1 MNLTQLHDYFK
12 DSSGVVTDS
21 RELTQDSFFIS
32 LKGENFDGNQF
43 AKMAL
48 ESGAKYA
55 LVDRPEI
62 AKENNRLILV
72 NDTMQ
77 TLQELAQ
84 FHRKSLKTKIIAITG
99 SNGKTTTKELI
110 KSVLSQKFKTQSTK
124 GNFNNHIGVPL
135 TLLNFDENTDI
146 GIVEMGANH
155 QKEIDFLCQL
165 AQPEIGLITN
175 FGEAHLEGFGGLE
188 GVIKGKCELYE
199 YLSQSKG
206 TIILNTDDSIQ
217 KKWQFYSPHFTFGEN
232 ADAECHLEYL
242 KRKSL
247 PLTIRTEGKTI
258 KSQLY
263 GEYNYTNLGVAIALG
278 KFFGL
283 TFEQIKL
290 GISCYKPNNNRS
302 QIIRKGSN
310 TIILDAYNANPTSM
324 CASINSFENNRKK
337 RGVVIL
343 GDMFELGK
351 YTEEAHQK
359 VLNQLIST
367 DIDEILLLGTHFF
380 GTNSQDSRVQLF
392 KSDAEIRS
400 YLIDHP
406 FSESEILLKGSRG
419 MSIEKLL
426 KYL

>member
-21 RELTQDSFFIS
+21 RELNQDSFFIS

-199 YLSQSKG
+199 YLSKTKG

-232 ADAECHLEYL
+232 AEAECHLEYL
-242 KRKSL
+242 KRKSQ

-290 GISCYKPNNNRS
+290 GISCYKPSNNRS
-302 QIIRKGSN
+302 QIIQRESN

-324 CASINSFENNRKK
+324 RASINSFENNRKK

-380 GTNSQDSRVQLF
+380 GTNSQDSRVQFF

-400 YLIDHP
+400 YLIWMLHLP
-406 FSESEILLKGSRG
+406 IV
-419 MSIEKLL
+419 
-426 KYL
+426 

>member
-21 RELTQDSFFIS
+21 RDLTQDSFFVA

-206 TIILNTDDSIQ
+206 TIILNTCLLYTSPSPRDS
-217 KKWQFYSPHFTFGEN
+217 
-232 ADAECHLEYL
+232 
-242 KRKSL
+242 
-247 PLTIRTEGKTI
+247 
-258 KSQLY
+258 
-263 GEYNYTNLGVAIALG
+263 
-278 KFFGL
+278 
-283 TFEQIKL
+283 
-290 GISCYKPNNNRS
+290 
-302 QIIRKGSN
+302 
-310 TIILDAYNANPTSM
+310 
-324 CASINSFENNRKK
+324 
-337 RGVVIL
+337 
-343 GDMFELGK
+343 
-351 YTEEAHQK
+351 
-359 VLNQLIST
+359 
-367 DIDEILLLGTHFF
+367 
-380 GTNSQDSRVQLF
+380 
-392 KSDAEIRS
+392 
-400 YLIDHP
+400 
-406 FSESEILLKGSRG
+406 
-419 MSIEKLL
+419 
-426 KYL
+426 

>member
-62 AKENNRLILV
+62 AKGNNRLILV

-199 YLSQSKG
+199 YLSQTKG
-206 TIILNTDDSIQ
+206 TLILNTDDFIQ
-217 KKWQFYSPHFTFGEN
+217 KKWQFNSNNFTFG
-232 ADAECHLEYL
+232 AVSYTHLTL
-242 KRKSL
+242 PTKR
-247 PLTIRTEGKTI
+247 I
-258 KSQLY
+258 
-263 GEYNYTNLGVAIALG
+263 V
-278 KFFGL
+278 
-283 TFEQIKL
+283 
-290 GISCYKPNNNRS
+290 
-302 QIIRKGSN
+302 
-310 TIILDAYNANPTSM
+310 
-324 CASINSFENNRKK
+324 
-337 RGVVIL
+337 
-343 GDMFELGK
+343 
-351 YTEEAHQK
+351 
-359 VLNQLIST
+359 
-367 DIDEILLLGTHFF
+367 
-380 GTNSQDSRVQLF
+380 
-392 KSDAEIRS
+392 
-400 YLIDHP
+400 
-406 FSESEILLKGSRG
+406 
-419 MSIEKLL
+419 
-426 KYL
+426 

>member
-1 MNLTQLHDYFK
+1 MNITQLHNYFK

-84 FHRKSLKTKIIAITG
+84 YHRKSLKTKIIAITG

-155 QKEIDFLCQL
+155 QKEIDFLCQ
-165 AQPEIGLITN
+165 
-175 FGEAHLEGFGGLE
+175 
-188 GVIKGKCELYE
+188 VD
-199 YLSQSKG
+199 
-206 TIILNTDDSIQ
+206 ILVV
-217 KKWQFYSPHFTFGEN
+217 
-232 ADAECHLEYL
+232 
-242 KRKSL
+242 R
-247 PLTIRTEGKTI
+247 
-258 KSQLY
+258 Y
-263 GEYNYTNLGVAIALG
+263 GNV
-278 KFFGL
+278 
-283 TFEQIKL
+283 
-290 GISCYKPNNNRS
+290 
-302 QIIRKGSN
+302 
-310 TIILDAYNANPTSM
+310 M
-324 CASINSFENNRKK
+324 
-337 RGVVIL
+337 
-343 GDMFELGK
+343 
-351 YTEEAHQK
+351 
-359 VLNQLIST
+359 
-367 DIDEILLLGTHFF
+367 
-380 GTNSQDSRVQLF
+380 
-392 KSDAEIRS
+392 
-400 YLIDHP
+400 
-406 FSESEILLKGSRG
+406 GSRG
-419 MSIEKLL
+419 SRP
-426 KYL
+426 